1 MIEIAGALG
10 DSFVLRKGKCVLE
23 LAPSGASKRT
33 AVEAFMRE
41 EPFAGRVPVFIGDDI
56 TDEDGFAAVNAM
68 GGHSVRVGSPMA
80 TQARHSFAT
89 PSAVV
94 GWLRERNVSGQ
105 PAGSSQRR
113 VR

>member
-1 MIEIAGALG
+1 MIDIARGLEG
-10 DSFVLRKGKCVLE
+10 SFELRKGKCVFE
-23 LAPSGASKRT
+23 LGPSGTSKRT

-56 TDEDGFAAVNAM
+56 TDEDGFAAVNAL
-68 GGHSVRVGSPMA
+68 GGHSVRVGSPIA
-80 TQARHSFAT
+80 TQAKHSFST

-94 GWLRERNVSGQ
+94 AWLRERNVSGQ
-105 PAGSSQRR
+105 PAGRRQRR